1 MLRNILMILVM
12 TISGLTAQWPE
23 SIADL
28 QKSMCLVEFYQ
39 PQYEV
44 SEIKDDARIK
54 KKITGILVNT
64 YGLIL
69 TSDNIFPAK
78 LDIVSQSR
86 FYNAGQSKPEDITVI
101 FDTNNKYD
109 AELVGIDEDY
119 RIAFIQIKQPD
130 DLPDPVEF
138 NKINNP
144 AIGDKLYLIQY
155 MNERYNL
162 ENIVTSHDINAIIE
176 KPFRKLLTTTSF
188 SPLSAGGLAINDEG
202 EPAGIIFRTSDYVS
216 SYDYGMDFSGS
227 RSFITPVLPGTYLTD
242 LIKDP
247 PRMQKQKNGTGK
259 SWLGIRMQILK
270 QEMSEYWGI
279 PGTHGIIVN
288 SVVPLSPG
296 EKAGL
301 QVGDIITGINDL
313 KVQGEEDQDL
323 EVVRNYIRSL
333 PAKQTSISIIRD
345 KKTHNIPV
353 TLENAPISKYFS
365 EEHSEE
371 FLRFSIKELTKDII
385 LENDLD
391 FDIEGVWVS
400 RVEEAGAASLS
411 GLMVHDLIY
420 TINDQKV
427 GSVDEFKKLLVP
439 ITKDKPG
446 YVQLFVKRGNRTLF
460 VFVKTLHENNGSSE
474 G

>member
-1 MLRNILMILVM
+1 MLRYVLVILIM
-12 TISGLTAQWPE
+12 TVSGLLAQWPE

-39 PQYEV
+39 PQYEIR
-44 SEIKDDARIK
+44 EIKDDARIK
-54 KKITGILVNT
+54 IKITGILVNT
-64 YGLIL
+64 DGLIL
-69 TSDNIFPAK
+69 TSDIIFPAK
-78 LDIVSQSR
+78 LDIVSQNR

-101 FDTNNKYD
+101 FDTDNKFE
-109 AELVGIDEDY
+109 AELVGIDEEY
-119 RIAFIQIKQPD
+119 RVAFIQIKQPEN
-130 DLPDPVEF
+130 LPDPVEF
-138 NKINNP
+138 NKINEP
-144 AIGDKLYLIQY
+144 VIGDKFYLIQY

-162 ENIVTSHDINAIIE
+162 ENIVTGHNINAIIE

-202 EPAGIIFRTSDYVS
+202 EPAGIIFRTSDHVR
-216 SYDYGMDFSGS
+216 SYDYDMDFSGN

-247 PRMQKQKNGTGK
+247 PRIQKQKNGTGK

-270 QEMSEYWGI
+270 QEMAEYWEI
-279 PGTHGIIVN
+279 PGTHGIIIN
-288 SVVPLSPG
+288 SVVPQSPG

-301 QVGDIITGINDL
+301 QVGDIITGINDFRI
-313 KVQGEEDQDL
+313 QGAEDQDL
-323 EVVRNYIRSL
+323 ELTRNYIRSL
-333 PAKQTSISIIRD
+333 PEGEAILFFIRG

-365 EEHSEE
+365 EEHAEE

-411 GLMVHDLIY
+411 GLMVHDLIL

-439 ITKDKPG
+439 ITKNKPG
-446 YVQLFVKRGNRTLF
+446 YVQLFLRRGNRTLF